1 MMGKSVNGHAPAM
14 AAYKVKQR
22 HRHRNRRDQPAGPAE
37 QAIDHALLGLDV
49 GLRLLQ
55 LRLRNGRRS
64 RLGPAGVLGHVAACC
79 PLWSF
84 RHASPAAVLLSA
96 AWAAARRAIGTRNGE
111 HET

>member
-22 HRHRNRRDQPAGPAE
+22 HRDRDRRDQPAGPAD

-49 GLRLLQ
+49 GLCLLQ
-55 LRLRNGRRS
+55 LLLGNGLRS
-64 RLGPAGVLGHVAACC
+64 CPAPAAVFGHVAACC
-79 PLWSF
+79 ALRSL
-84 RHASPAAVLLSA
+84 RHASPVATLPSA
-96 AWAAARRAIGTRNGE
+96 ACAAARRAMGTRNGE